1 MVSKGKQKS
10 YLEQADC
17 QEGGDFRKLRILP
30 YPGLFLGLAQH
41 LSFLPLW
48 AVDVGISLIIA

>member
-1 MVSKGKQKS
+1 MISKGKQKS

-17 QEGGDFRKLRILP
+17 QVGGDFRKLRILP